1 MRKITFLASLPD
13 IVSAISLPGND
24 DIAARV
30 KLDIAPS
37 DLPAVVELKAY
48 GAGKLLHVTVEVDE
62 NPQIG
67 PPELQEGP
75 GDDFSTLME

>member
-30 KLDIAPS
+30 KLDIAPH

-48 GAGKLLHVTVEVDE
+48 GAGKILHVTVEVED
-62 NPQIG
+62 G
-67 PPELQEGP
+67 PPEPQEAP
-75 GDDFSTLME
+75 GDDFSTLMD